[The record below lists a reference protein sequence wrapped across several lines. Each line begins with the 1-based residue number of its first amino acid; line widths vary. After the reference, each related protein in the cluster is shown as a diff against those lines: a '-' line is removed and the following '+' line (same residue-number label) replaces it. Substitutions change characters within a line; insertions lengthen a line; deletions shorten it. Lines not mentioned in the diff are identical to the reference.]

1 MLVPSL
7 HCDIIIAIE
16 LFLCVE
22 HRSWELEA
30 WHICTS
36 NIARWCLIVSTTPPD
51 RVAKWVGWS
60 PCFAIKLNY
69 MKSNSSRQRR
79 RCSRRRSRRRQRRQ
93 RWPSPLAAPLSK
105 HTFKPQ
111 NCNGR
116 LFAFKALCGWM
127 NWPKYFAWQ
136 T

>member
-36 NIARWCLIVSTTPPD
+36 NIARWCLIVPRLPRPGGQVGGMVAVFCHQTELYEIKFEPSKTTLQSASQSQSAATPT
-51 RVAKWVGWS
+51 VAIAAGS
-60 PCFAIKLNY
+60 AII
-69 MKSNSSRQRR
+69 
-79 RCSRRRSRRRQRRQ
+79 
-93 RWPSPLAAPLSK
+93 
-105 HTFKPQ
+105 
-111 NCNGR
+111 
-116 LFAFKALCGWM
+116 
-127 NWPKYFAWQ
+127 
-136 T
+136 